1 MDKINWYKDLS
12 IPTKNE
18 LIYGMKRETHMDGS
32 FLASRGQ
39 KAEKMYLVQSGII

>member
-1 MDKINWYKDLS
+1 MEKVNWFKNLS

-18 LIYGMKRETHMDGS
+18 LIFSMKRETHMDGS

-39 KAEKMYLVQSGII
+39 KADKLYLI